1 MVTVFGIS
9 VLNGLPEPL
18 VQAGWGLFWSQRE
31 SRHYFFNS
39 LSNQS
44 LWEMPQLPPTGVV
57 PRSPTGAAPFVSYS
71 VDLSFLIKCTD
82 ACC

>member
-1 MVTVFGIS
+1 M
-9 VLNGLPEPL
+9 NGLPEPL

-44 LWEMPQLPPTGVV
+44 LWEMPQLPPSGVV
-57 PRSPTGAAPFVSYS
+57 PRSPTGAAPFVSTINQ
-71 VDLSFLIKCTD
+71 FLVPYTV
-82 ACC
+82 